1 MKTKL
6 TAVFIIVLSWVG
18 MAQTPS
24 VDLHKYLDRQEGV
37 FSMSLNTSIE
47 DFFDGQLDID
57 ERDFQI
63 EGDASKIQLSI
74 ISDDADTESIYHHV
88 TSSLRSA
95 NLERISIEEDGEK
108 VTLWM
113 VRNGDIVTEIHA
125 IIIDKD
131 DPKGLIIA
139 TLLGEFVVEE

>member
-57 ERDFQI
+57 ESDFQI

-88 TSSLRSA
+88 TSALRSA